1 MRKQKLRGEPGLK
14 MCPVCHR
21 LNILTIIMS
30 DLDPEVADGVG
41 GTDSQYVIKSASK
54 VTLSLENGLR

>member
-1 MRKQKLRGEPGLK
+1 

-21 LNILTIIMS
+21 LNILTIIVS
-30 DLDPEVADGVG
+30 DLDPEVADEGG
-41 GTDSQYVIKSASK
+41 GTDSQYVIKSASR